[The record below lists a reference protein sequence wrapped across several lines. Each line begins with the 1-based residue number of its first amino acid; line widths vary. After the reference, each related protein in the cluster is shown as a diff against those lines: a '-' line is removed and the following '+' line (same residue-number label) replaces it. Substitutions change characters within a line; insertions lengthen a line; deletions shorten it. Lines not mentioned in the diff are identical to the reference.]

1 MKSFLWAFLGVL
13 ALARTSSSK
22 QDSPSAAER
31 ERIRSKPPLSLEE
44 RASYSFPAVEPT
56 KPRVSY
62 SLAVVPVGLGNQKM
76 GATDLT
82 KFFFNRVSGYYAE
95 VSSGL
100 FTLRGKVYPPVE
112 LDRDR
117 KDLVEEDFGRVMELF
132 RAREGEGV
140 LAAYDGAA
148 FVVAGALGRRGS
160 TLWPHKSSLQAGGR
174 TVDYIVTT
182 EEPADRAVGIAA
194 HEIMH
199 LLGFGDQYDT
209 AKATVG
215 PWCILG
221 TGYSLRNPAP
231 PCADCRDKLG
241 WTALG
246 TADPSRTSRIV
257 LPADSTRALKV
268 PVNPDGS
275 EYLLC
280 EMRDRLF
287 IWHVGGGKTIELLG
301 RFPQEISDR
310 LTPLS
315 DPPFRGRTV
324 GARPVF
330 ITDIRVE
337 DRKAWFTVAP
347 DAPLTPLEEWRQA
360 HVGKRLGD

>member
-1 MKSFLWAFLGVL
+1 MKSLHGAILGVF
-13 ALARTSSSK
+13 ALAGTGSSP
-22 QDSPSAAER
+22 QDAPRAAEE
-31 ERIRSKPPLSLEE
+31 ERIRSKGPLSLEAK
-44 RASYSFPAVEPT
+44 ASYSFPALAPT

-62 SLAVVPVGLGNQKM
+62 SLAVVPLEFRSQKT
-76 GATDLT
+76 GAVDLT
-82 KFFFNRVSGYYAE
+82 KFFFERVSGYYAE
-95 VSSGL
+95 VSSGR
-100 FTLRGKVYPPVE
+100 FKLRGKVYAPVA

-117 KDLVEEDFGRVMELF
+117 KDLVEEDFGRAMELF
-132 RAREGEGV
+132 RTREGEGV

-148 FVVAGALGRRGS
+148 FLLPGGLGRRGS
-160 TLWPHKSSLQAGGR
+160 PLWPHKSSLQAGGR

-182 EEPADRAVGIAA
+182 EEPQDRAVGIAA
-194 HEIMH
+194 HEFMH
-199 LLGFGDQYDT
+199 LLGFDDQYDS
-209 AKATVG
+209 AKASVG

-246 TADPSRTSRIV
+246 TVDPGRTHKIV
-257 LPADSTRALKV
+257 LPADPTRALKV

-301 RFPQEISDR
+301 RFPQAGSDR

-337 DRKAWFTVAP
+337 DSKAWFLVAP

-360 HVGKRLGD
+360 QVGKRLGD